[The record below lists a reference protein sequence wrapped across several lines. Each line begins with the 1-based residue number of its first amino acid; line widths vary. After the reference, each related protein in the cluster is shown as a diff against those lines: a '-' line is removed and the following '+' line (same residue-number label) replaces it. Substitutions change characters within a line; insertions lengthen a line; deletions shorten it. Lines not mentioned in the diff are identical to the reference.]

1 MLPIL
6 SNKLLTSYLRSLLT
20 CSVILMLVTSPF
32 TMFPIFTPVHAVNN
46 IFEEASL
53 SASLKSE
60 VTNHNSLVQVD
71 SDTYA
76 LAHTSSGSVGAITT
90 FTISADG
97 LTVTEVATLVHD
109 NEFAEHNSLVQV
121 DSDTYALAY
130 TGPGVD
136 GFITTFTISADGSTI
151 TEVATLEHDTLQGQ
165 HHSLVQVDSDTYALA
180 YAGPGVDGFISTF
193 TISADGSTIT
203 KEFTVEHDGSE
214 GAFNSLVQVDSDTYV
229 LAYSG
234 EGADGWITTFTIPAD
249 GSAITEVATLEHD
262 TANGQYNSLVQ
273 VDSDTYALA
282 YAGDGQDGFISTF
295 TISADGST
303 ITEVATLEHDTARGI
318 HNSLIQ
324 VDSDTYALAYAD
336 FFQDGWI
343 TTFTISADGSTIT
356 EVTTLEHDT
365 TLGIYN
371 SLVQVDSDT
380 YALAYAGASNGF
392 ISTFTIP
399 ADGSTV
405 TLVINAIARSSRFV
419 SHNSLVQVDS
429 DTYALAYAGPG
440 DFGFITTFTIPID
453 GSTITEVATLEHDT
467 AKGQYNSLV
476 QVDSDTYA
484 LAYTGFGD
492 DGFISTFTIS
502 ADGST
507 ITEVAILKHDASVG
521 IHSSLVQVDSD
532 TYAVAFQGA
541 GNDGWITTFTI
552 PADGSTITEVATL
565 DHDTA
570 GAIYNSLVQVDSD
583 TYALAYSGSG
593 SDGFIST
600 FTIPIDGSTIAEVA
614 TLEHDTVN
622 AIYNSLVQVDS
633 DTYALAYAGVGSD
646 GFISTFTIPAD
657 GSTITEV
664 VSLEHDTANGQYN
677 SLVQVDSDTYALAYA
692 GDGSDGFI
700 STFTIPADGSTITEV
715 TTREHDTSKGQFNSL
730 VQIDSDTYALAYTGD
745 VGAISTFTLVNV
757 LDDPDT
763 IAITDVI
770 TTTITTPTESTQAF
784 STSGNLSFNDA
795 TVTTTGSGSVTIEKL
810 NSNPESSSPSGTAVG
825 SFFDITSTGT
835 LSDRT
840 VTLSYSDAEVS
851 GVDESSLTINRFSG
865 GTWSALTTTV
875 DTSAN
880 TATATTPGFSS
891 FVLSGTPLS
900 SGGGGGGGDTIPP
913 SIVTTFGDADYPV
926 SVGSTSYTAEQLKDS
941 VDTATVETGK
951 PLQISLLLYDNG
963 GPQNISHVA
972 IYVDRY
978 GTAILNDLTET
989 YIVWDKNKDIQIIN
1003 PYGIISDGTVES
1015 VIQGNKVSFTFDVTF
1030 AKKFDKSDILFVVW
1044 DAKRNDMKVLVQD
1057 ALQVIPAEPIPE
1069 PDAVQ
1074 YSEPEA
1080 ESVVTTE
1087 EFTAMDPE
1095 PKVPDWLKNNAGWWA
1110 QGKLEDATFTNG
1122 IEFLIQE
1129 KIIDI
1134 DRLPNVSKDPDQEDE
1149 ELEEE
1154 TTHIPEWIK
1163 NNAGWWADGLITE
1176 DDFVKGIQYL
1186 VERGIIKV

>member
-1 MLPIL
+1 
-6 SNKLLTSYLRSLLT
+6 
-20 CSVILMLVTSPF
+20 MLVTSPF

-121 DSDTYALAY
+121 NSDTYALAY

-136 GFITTFTISADGSTI
+136 GFITTFTIS
-151 TEVATLEHDTLQGQ
+151 
-165 HHSLVQVDSDTYALA
+165 
-180 YAGPGVDGFISTF
+180 
-193 TISADGSTIT
+193 
-203 KEFTVEHDGSE
+203 
-214 GAFNSLVQVDSDTYV
+214 
-229 LAYSG
+229 
-234 EGADGWITTFTIPAD
+234 
-249 GSAITEVATLEHD
+249 
-262 TANGQYNSLVQ
+262 
-273 VDSDTYALA
+273 
-282 YAGDGQDGFISTF
+282 
-295 TISADGST
+295 
-303 ITEVATLEHDTARGI
+303 
-318 HNSLIQ
+318 
-324 VDSDTYALAYAD
+324 
-336 FFQDGWI
+336 
-343 TTFTISADGSTIT
+343 
-356 EVTTLEHDT
+356 
-365 TLGIYN
+365 
-371 SLVQVDSDT
+371 
-380 YALAYAGASNGF
+380 
-392 ISTFTIP
+392 
-399 ADGSTV
+399 
-405 TLVINAIARSSRFV
+405 
-419 SHNSLVQVDS
+419 
-429 DTYALAYAGPG
+429 
-440 DFGFITTFTIPID
+440 
-453 GSTITEVATLEHDT
+453 
-467 AKGQYNSLV
+467 
-476 QVDSDTYA
+476 
-484 LAYTGFGD
+484 
-492 DGFISTFTIS
+492 
-502 ADGST
+502 
-507 ITEVAILKHDASVG
+507 
-521 IHSSLVQVDSD
+521 
-532 TYAVAFQGA
+532 
-541 GNDGWITTFTI
+541 
-552 PADGSTITEVATL
+552 
-565 DHDTA
+565 
-570 GAIYNSLVQVDSD
+570 
-583 TYALAYSGSG
+583 
-593 SDGFIST
+593 
-600 FTIPIDGSTIAEVA
+600 
-614 TLEHDTVN
+614 
-622 AIYNSLVQVDS
+622 
-633 DTYALAYAGVGSD
+633 
-646 GFISTFTIPAD
+646 
-657 GSTITEV
+657 
-664 VSLEHDTANGQYN
+664 
-677 SLVQVDSDTYALAYA
+677 
-692 GDGSDGFI
+692 
-700 STFTIPADGSTITEV
+700 ADGSTITEV

>member
-1 MLPIL
+1 
-6 SNKLLTSYLRSLLT
+6 
-20 CSVILMLVTSPF
+20 MLVTSPF

-121 DSDTYALAY
+121 NSDTYALAY

-165 HHSLVQVDSDTYALA
+165 HNSLVQVDSDTYALA

-324 VDSDTYALAYAD
+324 VDSDTYALAYAV

-507 ITEVAILKHDASVG
+507 ITEVATLKHDASVG

-963 GPQNISHVA
+963 GPQSISHVA
-972 IYVDRY
+972 IYVDRH

-1015 VIQGNKVSFTFDVTF
+1015 SIQGNKVSFTFDVTF
-1030 AKKFDKSDILFVVW
+1030 AKEFDKSDILFVVW
-1044 DAKRNDMKVLVQD
+1044 DAKRNGMKVLVQD
-1057 ALQVIPAEPIPE
+1057 ALQVIPAEPVPE
-1069 PDAVQ
+1069 PDVVQ
-1074 YSEPEA
+1074 DSELGV

-1087 EFTAMDPE
+1087 EFIAMDPKPE
-1095 PKVPDWLKNNAGWWA
+1095 VPDWVKNHAGWWA
-1110 QGKLEDATFTNG
+1110 EGQIDDSSFTNG